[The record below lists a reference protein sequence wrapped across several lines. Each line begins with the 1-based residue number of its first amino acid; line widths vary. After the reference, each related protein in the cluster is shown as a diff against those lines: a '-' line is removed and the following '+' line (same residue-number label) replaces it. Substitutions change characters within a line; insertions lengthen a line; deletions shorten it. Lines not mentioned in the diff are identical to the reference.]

1 MPRFIQ
7 LFLVTLFSSL
17 LLVSHADAKR
27 LGGGKSFGQ
36 QRQNMDQ
43 QMAPKTPPA
52 QSAAPAAG
60 APAGNRWLGP
70 LAGLAAG
77 GLLAAMFMG
86 GAFEGIKFM
95 DILMLLGIAALIF
108 FVIRAMRRP
117 RPAPAMNNMQYAAHG
132 PAPVLDALP
141 EQTAGGFGGGGARA
155 FSTRPS
161 WFNEE
166 NFTRLAKGHFIRLQ
180 AANDAKDLNDI
191 REYTTPEV
199 YAEISLQ
206 IQERGDAP
214 QHTEVLSVDARVL
227 DVVTAGDLVTASVRY
242 TGQLREEVDGPVESF
257 DEIWHV
263 QRSLNESNANWY
275 IAGIQQTPLSMA
287 LTKTVM

>member
-1 MPRFIQ
+1 MSRFIQ
-7 LFLVTLFSSL
+7 LFLVTLLSSM
-17 LLVSHADAKR
+17 LLVTHAEAKR
-27 LGGGKSFGQ
+27 FGGGKSFGQ

-43 QMAPKTPPA
+43 QMAPKAPPA
-52 QSAAPAAG
+52 QSGAAA

-95 DILMLLGIAALIF
+95 DIVMMLGIAALIF

-117 RPAPAMNNMQYAAHG
+117 RPAPAMGNLRYAAHG
-132 PAPVLDALP
+132 PAPVLESLP
-141 EQTAGGFGGGGARA
+141 EQPAGRLGGGSRA
-155 FSTRPS
+155 FSARPS
-161 WFNEE
+161 WFDEE

-180 AANDAKDLNDI
+180 AANDAGDLNDI

-214 QHTEVLSVDARVL
+214 QHTDVLSVDAQVL
-227 DVVTAGDLVTASVRY
+227 DVVTAGDVVTASVRY
-242 TGQLREEVDGPVESF
+242 TGQLRENADGPVESF

-263 QRSLNESNANWY
+263 QRSLSEANANWY

-287 LTKTVM
+287 LTKSAR